1 MVHHADRIWI
11 RVWANDGNW
20 ALEMSIKIK
29 QTVMMV
35 EDDEF
40 TRSTVKAALEGKGVN
55 IVYDTSSVKEA
66 IEYAK
71 SHRPEVAVLDYNLG
85 KGPNGIDLANQ
96 LRRIQPTIALVLLTA
111 FLDPTQLD
119 KRVAELPVGSRYLIK
134 HSVTKIEVLID
145 EIKEA
150 IKSAPTS

>member
-1 MVHHADRIWI
+1 MGV
-11 RVWANDGNW
+11 
-20 ALEMSIKIK
+20 KIK
-29 QTVMMV
+29 QSVMMV

-40 TRSTVKAALEGKGVN
+40 TRSTVKAALEGKGLN

-66 IEYAK
+66 IKYAK
-71 SHRPEVAVLDYNLG
+71 SHRPEVAILDYNLG

-96 LRRIQPTIALVLLTA
+96 LRKIQPTIAIVLLTA
-111 FLDPTQLD
+111 FLDPAQLD

-134 HSVTKIEVLID
+134 HRVTKIEVLID

-150 IKSAPTS
+150 LKSAPTS